1 MSELIY
7 LYIPIVILLFFM
19 ISLSVVVFSNKQII
33 QELEND
39 FDKNDTQIK
48 NIIDAV
54 NYNDKKLFENQKY
67 IYNVYEENNNFVEP
81 NTNDNIQSSEDTEN
95 THYIDMMK
103 NYDALIHLTK

>member
-81 NTNDNIQSSEDTEN
+81 NTNDDIEDTEN

>member
-7 LYIPIVILLFFM
+7 LYIPIVILFFFM